1 MKKITSSIGNL
12 HTLKRELNTDKAMDY
27 TVVHSPL
34 DAVLGR
40 LGASM
45 GAGFASSLSNQMQS
59 EQTTKLQ

>member
-1 MKKITSSIGNL
+1 
-12 HTLKRELNTDKAMDY
+12 MDY

-45 GAGFASSLSNQMQS
+45 GAGFASSLSNQMQT